1 MTKYL
6 KIALFAMIGI
16 MFSGIAEAAIT
27 PINEAENDLK
37 FGSRKKGELKCDNI
51 TTFSSPKSGM
61 DCKVVTLSD
70 NKTQCWKCD
79 CSQKDYPYTKENCSG
94 KLILDTSSSSCTDI
108 TTGKKYYKTCECGE
122 GLLAAEEAKKYA
134 TYFDIGSP
142 VQSAGNLACYD
153 PKKFTCKNASNKI
166 TVSDITSYQHT
177 SAKTRVKSKDEPV
190 WYEVATNIETS
201 NKDHNDLVMCV
212 KKVDEF
218 TSNVMSF
225 QPEAKTCVETS
236 TGTTKFLNISYHYYS
251 GCNTTR
257 SGCQESSHPC
267 VEEEIVE
274 VNGYSTSTKEAKT
287 FSCSHISGCKIG
299 KQEDSLCDKAPAT
312 DIPDLVYNKDNG
324 CAQISCSDIYE
335 YVGSGT
341 GETSFND
348 ANGDS
353 ANTNYTYVSKAP
365 DASSDGWIIC
375 RVKNPSPIDEPTK
388 EGEGICPSDAT
399 LTADGVCKCNNP
411 DKKLVT
417 DDNGE
422 MYCECEEGWR
432 DDPFD
437 DEDKCVVDPT
447 SEVMQCPEPS
457 ILNEDTGECICE
469 DNGVC
474 SLNCV
479 DGKYELCGYFP
490 ITATGTTCTDLIWDS
505 QKQMYLCKNGSTTF
519 TSTRWDCI
527 KTERK
532 CKQACSTY
540 VPDGHIC
547 TQTTVDGKICYTDC
561 VPSICGTGYVNKG
574 EYIVYGSTGANTH
587 KMIAVKQGGKYYNPY
602 IHSSGNFSHDNY
614 KSGISDEYTGLSSS
628 VTSGLSALADY
639 QNITFWA
646 DGGCAESSGMMWIGK
661 NGKLECVNKSTT
673 KASHLIY
680 LTTCTCPAGATGSL
694 EEKTV
699 YDAFN
704 CKAGQYYSGSGYD
717 CSTQANTYLV
727 ASVTNGNAIVAMKA
741 QDLNSP
747 AFEVTGDVF
756 EQARNNAFGKCE
768 SEGVLSDSEY
778 STIANKLRIIWPDIY
793 NNTCV
798 FVESGNLVRTYDNKL
813 CSGTDAAALVANG
826 CGDCVDGNKIKAR
839 VICKKDFLSKSTTTK
854 YSKCTCPSDQIYDGA
869 TGECIDYCPNKGT
882 TTYCDSTKYNCE
894 YEKCSGKYIVS
905 CGSYFNKSG
914 TPSCPSDRIVD
925 KCSVNNY
932 KYACATCEESDMYKG
947 STKMKTR
954 LTLGGR
960 ISGSTKSGPTQSY
973 SATVNVYNLCGEKV
987 ASTNASLWNIT
998 SGMNT
1003 QTSESSEAI
1012 PAGEYDVEV
1021 YTNLNYGPYSILS
1034 FDKLAINGTDYRNTG
1049 LSGKVRVKLATT
1061 QQVTVEIRPIFY

>member
-6 KIALFAMIGI
+6 KIVLFAMIGI

-61 DCKVVTLSD
+61 DCRVVTLSD

-122 GLLAAEEAKKYA
+122 GLLTAEETKKYD

-166 TVSDITSYQHT
+166 TVNDITSYQHT
-177 SAKTRVKSKDEPV
+177 SAKTRVKSKNEPV

-201 NKDHNDLVMCV
+201 NKDHNGLVMCV

-236 TGTTKFLNISYHYYS
+236 SGTTKFLNISYHYYS

-299 KQEDSLCDKAPAT
+299 KQGDSLCDKAPAT
-312 DIPDLVYNKDNG
+312 DNSDLVYNKDNG
-324 CAQISCSDIYE
+324 CALISCLANYE

-341 GETSFND
+341 GETSFNG

-365 DASSDGWIIC
+365 DASSDGWIVC
-375 RVKNPSPIDEPTK
+375 RMENSSPIDEPTK
-388 EGEGICPSDAT
+388 EEEGICPDDAT
-399 LTADGVCKCNNP
+399 LTAEGVCKCNNP
-411 DKKLVT
+411 DKVLVT

-422 MYCECEEGWR
+422 
-432 DDPFD
+432 
-437 DEDKCVVDPT
+437 
-447 SEVMQCPEPS
+447 
-457 ILNEDTGECICE
+457 
-469 DNGVC
+469 
-474 SLNCV
+474 
-479 DGKYELCGYFP
+479 
-490 ITATGTTCTDLIWDS
+490 
-505 QKQMYLCKNGSTTF
+505 
-519 TSTRWDCI
+519 
-527 KTERK
+527 RK
-532 CKQACSTY
+532 CEQACVTH

-547 TQTTVDGKICYTDC
+547 TQTTVDGQICYTDC
-561 VPSICGTGYVNKG
+561 VPSICGTGYVNEG
-574 EYIVYGSTGANTH
+574 ENIVYGSTGANTH

-614 KSGISDEYTGLSSS
+614 KSGISGEYTGLSSS
-628 VTSGLSALADY
+628 VTSSLSALADY

-661 NGKLECVNKSTT
+661 NGKLECANKSNTT
-673 KASHLIY
+673 ASHLIY
-680 LTTCTCPAGATGSL
+680 LTPCTCPTGATGSL
-694 EEKTV
+694 EEKTA
-699 YDAFN
+699 YDAYN

-717 CSTQANTYLV
+717 CSSTSDEYLV
-727 ASVTNGNAIVAMKA
+727 ANSINGNAIVTVKV
-741 QDLNSP
+741 QDLVSSGFVFTSE
-747 AFEVTGDVF
+747 AFEQVRSSALNKCGPG
-756 EQARNNAFGKCE
+756 QA
-768 SEGVLSDSEY
+768 LSYEEY
-778 STIANKLRIIWPDIY
+778 INIADKLKEIWPDAY
-793 NNTCV
+793 NNNCLVVKTGEV
-798 FVESGNLVRTYDNKL
+798 VRTSDNTKG
-813 CSGTDAAALVANG
+813 SGMSAASSFTSKGFDA
-826 CGDCVDGNKIKAR
+826 CVYNNQIRAR

-854 YSKCTCPSDQIYDGA
+854 YSKCTCPSGQIYDGA
-869 TGECIDYCPNKGT
+869 TGECRCETGYTINSKGV
-882 TTYCDSTKYNCE
+882 CVL
-894 YEKCSGKYIVS
+894 EKCPKYSEPDTISGECRCVTGASIKGNECVCNMDNHEFVTVNGVTS
-905 CGSYFNKSG
+905 CKEKCPQGESRDKNTGECSTPISTTSCSGGMIYDSRLGCVCPDGTQWNSYSKVCAPCTNGYYNAQTNTCQSSSSTSTSTSSGNGGGGGSGN
-914 TPSCPSDRIVD
+914 DRGMARD
-925 KCSVNNY
+925 Y
-932 KYACATCEESDMYKG
+932 ESDV
-947 STKMKTR
+947 TTD
-954 LTLGGR
+954 L
-960 ISGSTKSGPTQSY
+960 
-973 SATVNVYNLCGEKV
+973 E
-987 ASTNASLWNIT
+987 
-998 SGMNT
+998 
-1003 QTSESSEAI
+1003 
-1012 PAGEYDVEV
+1012 DF
-1021 YTNLNYGPYSILS
+1021 
-1034 FDKLAINGTDYRNTG
+1034 FD
-1049 LSGKVRVKLATT
+1049 
-1061 QQVTVEIRPIFY
+1061 F

>member
-122 GLLAAEEAKKYA
+122 GLLTAEETKKYD

-190 WYEVATNIETS
+190 WYEVATNIEAS

-218 TSNVMSF
+218 TSNVMSS

-236 TGTTKFLNISYHYYS
+236 TGTTKFLNTSYHYYS

-257 SGCQESSHPC
+257 SGCQASSHPC
-267 VEEEIVE
+267 VKEESVVVE
-274 VNGYSTSTKEAKT
+274 GYSTSTKEAKT

-299 KQEDSLCDKAPAT
+299 KQGDSLCDKAPAT
-312 DIPDLVYNKDNG
+312 DDPNFVYNKDNG
-324 CAQISCSDIYE
+324 CALISCLSNYE

-341 GETSFND
+341 GVMSFNG

-365 DASSDGWIIC
+365 DDATSDGWIVC
-375 RVKNPSPIDEPTK
+375 RMENQT

-399 LTADGVCKCNNP
+399 LTADGECDCINP
-411 DKKLVT
+411 DKEIYT

-422 MYCECEEGWR
+422 KSCECVEGYY

-437 DEDKCVVDPT
+437 GEDKCIVDPN
-447 SEVMQCPEPS
+447 SDVMQCPVPS
-457 ILNEDTGECICE
+457 VLDEETGECICE
-469 DNGVC
+469 DDGIC
-474 SLNCV
+474 TINCK
-479 DGKYELCGYFP
+479 DGKYEICGYFTRTSTGE
-490 ITATGTTCTDLIWDS
+490 ICTTWDAQKNMWKCDGETATVTTTEYLCVTTETTCEVP
-505 QKQMYLCKNGSTTF
+505 CANH
-519 TSTRWDCI
+519 
-527 KTERK
+527 
-532 CKQACSTY
+532 

-547 TQTTVDGKICYTDC
+547 TQSTINGKTCYTDC
-561 VPSICGTGYVNKG
+561 EPSICGTGYISEG
-574 EYIVYGSTGANTH
+574 EHIVYDSTH

-602 IHSSGNFSHDNY
+602 IHSSGNFSHDKY
-614 KSGISDEYTGLSSS
+614 KSGISGEYTGLSSS
-628 VTSGLSALADY
+628 VTSNLSALEDY

-646 DGGCAESSGMMWIGK
+646 DGGCAESSGMMYMGIG
-661 NGKLECVNKSTT
+661 GKLECKNKSTT
-673 KASHLIY
+673 TASHLIY
-680 LTTCTCPAGATGSL
+680 LTPCTCPADAQGSL
-694 EEKTV
+694 EEKTI
-699 YDAFN
+699 YSTYN
-704 CKAGQYYSGSGYD
+704 CKVGQYYSGSGYD
-717 CSTQANTYLV
+717 CSSTSDEYLV
-727 ASVTNGNAIVAMKA
+727 ANSVNGNAIATVKV
-741 QDLNSP
+741 QDLASSGFVFTSG
-747 AFEVTGDVF
+747 AFEQVRSSALNKCGSG
-756 EQARNNAFGKCE
+756 QA
-768 SEGVLSDSEY
+768 LSYEEY
-778 STIANKLRIIWPDIY
+778 INIADKLKEIWPDVY
-793 NNTCV
+793 NNNCLVVKTGEV
-798 FVESGNLVRTYDNKL
+798 VRTSDNKKG
-813 CSGTDAAALVANG
+813 SGMSVASSFTSKGFDA
-826 CGDCVDGNKIKAR
+826 CVYNNQVRAR

-854 YSKCTCPSDQIYDGA
+854 YSKCTCPSGQIYDGA

-882 TTYCDSTKYNCE
+882 QTYCDSTKYNCE

-960 ISGSTKSGPTQSY
+960 IGGSTKSGPTQSY

-998 SGMNT
+998 PGMST

-1012 PAGEYDVEV
+1012 PAGEYDVEIV
-1021 YTNLNYGPYSILS
+1021 TNLSYGPYSGLS
-1034 FDKLAINGTDYRNTG
+1034 YDKLAINGTDYRNTG